1 MSGPLT
7 LCERATKDAT
17 SDDPSIVAVYVPCAM
32 KKAVIDRYRNGP
44 ALATAGVWVSMGK
57 GLMEHYS
64 TWRTAASSKGYH

>member
-1 MSGPLT
+1 
-7 LCERATKDAT
+7 
-17 SDDPSIVAVYVPCAM
+17 M